1 MYSVKI
7 KEASKEL
14 TAKERIAIK
23 DITNAIKLDA
33 ATQEHPVTIDPSFY
47 AILEVH
53 NDKATPPDYLNY
65 VIVDLDGTKYATGSA
80 SFWNAFSSIYEE
92 MNGEDEDFS
101 VEVYRSPSKNYAG
114 KDFLTC
120 SII

>member
-1 MYSVKI
+1 MFKVTI

-14 TAKERIAIK
+14 TAKERISIK
-23 DITNAIKLDA
+23 DTTNAVKLDA
-33 ATQEHPVTIDPSFY
+33 ATQDGNVTINPWFY
-47 AILEVH
+47 AVLDVH
-53 NDKATPPDYLNY
+53 NDKATPSDYENY
-65 VIVDLDGTKYATGSA
+65 IVVDTNGTKYATGSS
-80 SFWNAFSSIYEE
+80 SFWNAFIGIWDE
-92 MNGEDEDFS
+92 MKDEDEEYS

>member
-1 MYSVKI
+1 MFKVEI
-7 KEASKEL
+7 KETSKEL

-23 DITNAIKLDA
+23 DTTNAVKLDA
-33 ATQEHPVTIDPSFY
+33 ATQEGTVTIDPAYY
-47 AILEVH
+47 AVLAVH

-65 VIVDLDGTKYATGSA
+65 VIVDLDGTKYATGSQ
-80 SFWNAFSSIYEE
+80 SFWNAFFSIWEE
-92 MNGEDEDFS
+92 MQGEDEDFS
-101 VEVYRSPSKNYAG
+101 VEAYRSPSKNYAG